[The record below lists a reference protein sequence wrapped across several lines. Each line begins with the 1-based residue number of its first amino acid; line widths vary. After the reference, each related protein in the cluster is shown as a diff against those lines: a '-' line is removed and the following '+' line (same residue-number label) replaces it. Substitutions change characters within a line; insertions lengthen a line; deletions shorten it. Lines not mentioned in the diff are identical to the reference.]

1 MGRHCHCHHHCP
13 HCHHCHHHHL
23 HLHFLHHLHHL
34 TTSTST
40 TSGLTIVFSVL
51 LVYVGCCGVREA
63 PRGST
68 LAAVGVIVVGV
79 TLAACFGPHSNRGVT
94 PADMSRLMA
103 RHAPLFCFAA
113 SGLPALLVLLPAS
126 RFGGARWREVLS
138 SPLGSLTLALAAAA
152 YGSVV
157 QILFKAFATALVAFV
172 QTGSWPYASGAEA
185 ALQNACAISSATG
198 QIGFLNI
205 AIGESPVT
213 YAVPAYQ
220 SALLLGTL
228 VLAGAVLGEFDALPH
243 HALISFGGGCACVLL
258 GLAGNALSLRRSGSG
273 ARADEKEEKT
283 VVESAAAAR
292 VWGRADV

>member
-1 MGRHCHCHHHCP
+1 M
-13 HCHHCHHHHL
+13 
-23 HLHFLHHLHHL
+23 
-34 TTSTST
+34 
-40 TSGLTIVFSVL
+40 
-51 LVYVGCCGVREA
+51 
-63 PRGST
+63 
-68 LAAVGVIVVGV
+68 
-79 TLAACFGPHSNRGVT
+79 
-94 PADMSRLMA
+94 
-103 RHAPLFCFAA
+103 
-113 SGLPALLVLLPAS
+113 
-126 RFGGARWREVLS
+126 LS

-172 QTGSWPYASGAEA
+172 RTGSWPYASGAEA

>member
-13 HCHHCHHHHL
+13 HCHHCHHHHI

-103 RHAPLFCFAA
+103 RHAPLFGFA
-113 SGLPALLVLLPAS
+113 
-126 RFGGARWREVLS
+126 
-138 SPLGSLTLALAAAA
+138 
-152 YGSVV
+152 
-157 QILFKAFATALVAFV
+157 
-172 QTGSWPYASGAEA
+172 
-185 ALQNACAISSATG
+185 
-198 QIGFLNI
+198 
-205 AIGESPVT
+205 VT
-213 YAVPAYQ
+213 
-220 SALLLGTL
+220 
-228 VLAGAVLGEFDALPH
+228 
-243 HALISFGGGCACVLL
+243 
-258 GLAGNALSLRRSGSG
+258 
-273 ARADEKEEKT
+273 
-283 VVESAAAAR
+283 
-292 VWGRADV
+292 